1 MTNDRIEYRRS
12 LGLPKRFSSDDQQTV
27 TIFVPDGYISA
38 DEFLKD
44 YQFEEAVG
52 EILCDNCEQ
61 NAAEAAYERQQEADL
76 ESSPETMRE
85 QQIRTWEEHKK
96 AHKR

>member
-12 LGLPKRFSSDDQQTV
+12 LGLPKRLSSDNRQTV
-27 TIFVPDGYISA
+27 TIFVPDGYTSA

-44 YQFEEAVG
+44 CQFEEAAG

-61 NAAEAAYERQQEADL
+61 NAAETAYERMCEDL
-76 ESSPETMRE
+76 HDGGSTAPWPDRQRMLDE
-85 QQIRTWEEHKK
+85 QARKLK
-96 AHKR
+96 